1 MFKLRQ
7 TWPPYFSSAVL
18 HNLDTRT
25 HYIDPAWP
33 ITARVADGTP
43 SAPTIHANPDFIQ
56 RVSTARYFTDH
67 HTRACRSPA
76 ESTEQARG

>member
-7 TWPPYFSSAVL
+7 TWPPYFTSTVL

-33 ITARVADGTP
+33 VTAQVPDSSP
-43 SAPTIHANPDFIQ
+43 SGPNIHINPDFIQ
-56 RVSTARYFTDH
+56 RV
-67 HTRACRSPA
+67 
-76 ESTEQARG
+76 